1 MAIVIAFNGA
11 SGVTEA
17 EATTAVMDLMT
28 EKVHEIRREFR
39 SAVNGLE
46 AITARFANVNGMM
59 QHEADTE
66 FRNLD
71 AQLQQLLTLRQS
83 LQVRVD
89 AHLSQQRIAASVAA
103 HIQQQV
109 A

>member
-1 MAIVIAFNGA
+1 MNVIAFSGA

-17 EATTAVMDLMT
+17 EVTKAVMDLMT
-28 EKVHEIRREFR
+28 LKVHDIRREFQ
-39 SAVNGLE
+39 SATNGLD
-46 AITARFANVNGMM
+46 AITARFANVAGMT
-59 QHEADTE
+59 QPEADAE

-71 AQLQQLLTLRQS
+71 AQLQRLLALRHTLQT
-83 LQVRVD
+83 RVD

-103 HIQQQV
+103 HIQTKV